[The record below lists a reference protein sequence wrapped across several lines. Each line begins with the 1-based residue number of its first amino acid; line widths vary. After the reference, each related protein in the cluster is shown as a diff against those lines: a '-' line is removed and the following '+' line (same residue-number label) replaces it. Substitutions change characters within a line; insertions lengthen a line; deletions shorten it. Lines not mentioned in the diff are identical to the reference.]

1 MKKQTWTLLSL
12 SLFLSSFLSTLS
24 YAETTKLTQAQYDQK
39 MAEYTATVNSTKTVL
54 DAKDS
59 PATATEM
66 KTAFCQRMAAYHQI
80 AALSKANIELST
92 ASVMLM
98 VANHSS
104 PQLHYWA
111 GKYPGKLG
119 WLMGPASWKT
129 PFAWLPYALDNDAW
143 GAFIDHHAN
152 RIGDLQ

>member
-54 DAKDS
+54 DAKDN

-66 KTAFCQRMAAYHQI
+66 KTAFCQRMDAYHQI

-98 VANHSS
+98 VANRYLDQQEKS
-104 PQLHYWA
+104 LTDA
-111 GKYPGKLG
+111 GLNESAFCPT
-119 WLMGPASWKT
+119 AKT
-129 PFAWLPYALDNDAW
+129 LKVEDTKRLKSKVT
-143 GAFIDHHAN
+143 
-152 RIGDLQ
+152 Q

>member
-24 YAETTKLTQAQYDQK
+24 YAEITKLTQAQYDKK

-54 DAKDS
+54 DAKDN
-59 PATATEM
+59 PATVTEM
-66 KTAFCQRMAAYHQI
+66 KTAFCQRMDAYHQI

-98 VANHSS
+98 VANRYLEQQEKS
-104 PQLHYWA
+104 LTDA
-111 GKYPGKLG
+111 GMNESAIRPTAK
-119 WLMGPASWKT
+119 
-129 PFAWLPYALDNDAW
+129 ALQVEDTK
-143 GAFIDHHAN
+143 
-152 RIGDLQ
+152 RLKSKVTE

>member
-54 DAKDS
+54 DAKDN

-66 KTAFCQRMAAYHQI
+66 KTAFCQRMDAYHQI
-80 AALSKANIELST
+80 AALSKANIELTT

-98 VANHSS
+98 VANRYLDQQEKS
-104 PQLHYWA
+104 LTDA
-111 GKYPGKLG
+111 GMNESAFCPTAK
-119 WLMGPASWKT
+119 
-129 PFAWLPYALDNDAW
+129 ALQVEDTK
-143 GAFIDHHAN
+143 
-152 RIGDLQ
+152 RLKSKVTQ

>member
-1 MKKQTWTLLSL
+1 MKKQTWMLLSL

-24 YAETTKLTQAQYDQK
+24 YAEITKLTQGQYDQK

-54 DAKDS
+54 DAKDN

-66 KTAFCQRMAAYHQI
+66 KTAFCQRMDAYHQI

-98 VANHSS
+98 VANRYLDQQENS
-104 PQLHYWA
+104 LTDA
-111 GKYPGKLG
+111 GMNESAFCPKAK
-119 WLMGPASWKT
+119 
-129 PFAWLPYALDNDAW
+129 ALKVEDTK
-143 GAFIDHHAN
+143 
-152 RIGDLQ
+152 RLKSKVTE

>member
-54 DAKDS
+54 DAKDNQ
-59 PATATEM
+59 ATATEM
-66 KTAFCQRMAAYHQI
+66 KTAFCQRMDAYHQI

-92 ASVMLM
+92 APVMLM
-98 VANHSS
+98 VANRYLEQQEKSLTDS
-104 PQLHYWA
+104 GMKVLFAQRL
-111 GKYPGKLG
+111 KL
-119 WLMGPASWKT
+119 
-129 PFAWLPYALDNDAW
+129 
-143 GAFIDHHAN
+143 
-152 RIGDLQ
+152 

>member
-54 DAKDS
+54 DAKDNS
-59 PATATEM
+59 ATAIEM
-66 KTAFCQRMAAYHQI
+66 KTAFCQRMDAYHQI

-98 VANHSS
+98 VANRYLDQQEKS
-104 PQLHYWA
+104 LTDA
-111 GKYPGKLG
+111 G
-119 WLMGPASWKT
+119 MNES
-129 PFAWLPYALDNDAW
+129 
-143 GAFIDHHAN
+143 AFCPTVKVLNVEDTK
-152 RIGDLQ
+152 RLKVK

>member
-12 SLFLSSFLSTLS
+12 SLFLSSFLSALS

-54 DAKDS
+54 DAKDN

-66 KTAFCQRMAAYHQI
+66 KTAFCQRMDAYHQI

-98 VANHSS
+98 VANRYLEQQEKS
-104 PQLHYWA
+104 LTDA
-111 GKYPGKLG
+111 GMNEVPSVQRLKLYK
-119 WLMGPASWKT
+119 LKIR
-129 PFAWLPYALDNDAW
+129 ND
-143 GAFIDHHAN
+143 
-152 RIGDLQ
+152 

>member
-1 MKKQTWTLLSL
+1 MKKQTWMLLSL

-54 DAKDS
+54 DAKDN
-59 PATATEM
+59 PATEM
-66 KTAFCQRMAAYHQI
+66 KTAFCQRMDAYHQI

-98 VANHSS
+98 VANRYLDQQEKS
-104 PQLHYWA
+104 LTDA
-111 GKYPGKLG
+111 GMNESAFCPT
-119 WLMGPASWKT
+119 AKT
-129 PFAWLPYALDNDAW
+129 LKVEDTKRLKSKVT
-143 GAFIDHHAN
+143 
-152 RIGDLQ
+152 Q

>member
-1 MKKQTWTLLSL
+1 MKKQTWTLLSP

-98 VANHSS
+98 VANRYLDQQEKS
-104 PQLHYWA
+104 LTDA
-111 GKYPGKLG
+111 GMNESAFCPTVK
-119 WLMGPASWKT
+119 
-129 PFAWLPYALDNDAW
+129 ALQVEDTK
-143 GAFIDHHAN
+143 
-152 RIGDLQ
+152 RVKVK